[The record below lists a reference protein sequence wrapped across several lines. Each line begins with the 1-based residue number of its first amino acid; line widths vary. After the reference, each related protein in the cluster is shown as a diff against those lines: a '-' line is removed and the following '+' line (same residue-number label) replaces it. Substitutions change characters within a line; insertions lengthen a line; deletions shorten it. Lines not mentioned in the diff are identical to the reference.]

1 MHSQC
6 LIYKQYRIINVMNS
20 TVLSEKC
27 STILKNKEI
36 RFCGIINNMGRQVV
50 GAYQEGITPLVDSEE
65 HKMCMEYSLGM
76 FITTDLDDAL
86 GSTEYIIS
94 KRKKVTMISIP
105 ISNHLILISVESNV
119 NEKEIIQEAISLFKD
134 DL

>member
-1 MHSQC
+1 M
-6 LIYKQYRIINVMNS
+6 IND
-20 TVLSEKC
+20 TGLSEKC
-27 STILKNKEI
+27 IDIVKNKEI
-36 RFCGIINNMGRQVV
+36 RFCGIVNNMGRQVV
-50 GAYQEGITPLVDSEE
+50 GAYQKGITPLVDSEE

-105 ISNHLILISVESNV
+105 VKDHLILISVESNASERETI
-119 NEKEIIQEAISLFKD
+119 EKVLSMFKN